1 MQMVLLPHMPLVV
14 TWRSPVGIGV
24 VDVVVVPGLGV
35 VVVVVVGG
43 LAVEVVLVLVLLVEG
58 RADVVEVLVVVG

>member
-1 MQMVLLPHMPLVV
+1 M
-14 TWRSPVGIGV
+14 
-24 VDVVVVPGLGV
+24 VDVVVVLGLWV